1 MTEAQWLLW
10 LRGTGLQIASVV
22 FVLGLVFRI
31 LQNLTVGRSVNL
43 APARGNA
50 FGAGLATIA
59 RRSLVYPDKS
69 YRGYFI
75 TIMGYI
81 FHIGFLLTLLF
92 LSQHII
98 LFKSVF
104 GFSWPALPPALI
116 DVFTLLAI
124 AALIAVLL
132 RRVLDPVTRLLSD
145 YQDYLTWTLTIL
157 PLVTGFIAMHP
168 WGLSYATSLSLHL
181 MSVELLLIA
190 IPFTKLSHMA
200 SLFIS
205 RWYNGAIAGYR
216 GVKS

>member
-1 MTEAQWLLW
+1 MSETQWLIW

-31 LQNLTVGRSVNL
+31 LQNLLMGKPKEL

-50 FGAGLATIA
+50 FGAGLATVA

-75 TIMGYI
+75 SIMGYV
-81 FHIGFLLTLLF
+81 FHVGFLLTLLF

-104 GFSWPALPPALI
+104 GFSWPALPPTLI
-116 DVFTLLAI
+116 DLFALLSI
-124 AALIAVLL
+124 AALIAILL
-132 RRVLDPVTRLLSD
+132 RRVLDPVTKLLSD
-145 YQDYLTWTLTIL
+145 YQDYLTWALTIL
-157 PLVTGFIAMHP
+157 PLITGFMAMHP
-168 WGLSYATSLSLHL
+168 SGLSYTASFSLHL